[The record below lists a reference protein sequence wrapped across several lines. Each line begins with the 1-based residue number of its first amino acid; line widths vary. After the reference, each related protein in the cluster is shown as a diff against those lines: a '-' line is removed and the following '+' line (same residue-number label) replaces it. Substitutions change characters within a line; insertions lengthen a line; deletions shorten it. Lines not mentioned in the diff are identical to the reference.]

1 MAFGGSKRVL
11 ATQLGLTVFFGIF
24 DLVPQTVDYRF
35 LCGGLANNSGTVD
48 MLAQQL
54 TKKTLKSDI
63 LSFTQVT
70 HARHVSGLF
79 FL

>member
-1 MAFGGSKRVL
+1 MVFGGSRRVL

-24 DLVPQTVDYRF
+24 DLVPQIVNCRF

-54 TKKTLKSDI
+54 TKKHSKVI
-63 LSFTQVT
+63 F
-70 HARHVSGLF
+70 
-79 FL
+79 